1 MEAMV
6 ETKIKKEVSEDK
18 LREKRAKKQGAS
30 LRAGSFRRWR
40 GGRVLTHRTTG
51 VAEDCEGYPQG
62 THGALAEYS

>member
-30 LRAGSFRRWR
+30 FPLCHS
-40 GGRVLTHRTTG
+40 GG
-51 VAEDCEGYPQG
+51 
-62 THGALAEYS
+62 GAAAAC